1 MSRNHHNH
9 VDDGD
14 KINSNNQTQ
23 TDYHHPE
30 KMVAIEPEPPTEETS
45 AGEKI
50 CHEETHP
57 PRENRR
63 RTR

>member
-1 MSRNHHNH
+1 
-9 VDDGD
+9 
-14 KINSNNQTQ
+14 
-23 TDYHHPE
+23 
-30 KMVAIEPEPPTEETS
+30 MVAIEPEPPTAETS